1 MKKIFF
7 LIATITMVACN
18 KEVPTAEYITTY
30 SEDTTSVT
38 CSDKVLW
45 GEYEVLYK
53 VHQYDDGKQ
62 MLFTHEGSPYWEE
75 RDGQMAMMKLNFTQD
90 KMYISQLLQQ
100 GWNDGD
106 VSLKWKQCQ
115 PVKVGCK
122 QVIDVSETM
131 ISWRQDNMI
140 VINYLTKL

>member
-1 MKKIFF
+1 MKKILF
-7 LIATITMVACN
+7 LIATITMVACT
-18 KEVPTAEYITTY
+18 KEVPTAEYVTTY

-62 MLFTHEGSPYWEE
+62 MLFTYEGSPYWEE

-100 GWNDGD
+100 GWNEGD

-122 QVIDVSETM
+122 QVIDATETM
-131 ISWRQDNMI
+131 ISWRQDDMI

>member
-7 LIATITMVACN
+7 LIATIVMVACT
-18 KEVPTAEYITTY
+18 KEVPTAEYVTTY

-62 MLFTHEGSPYWEE
+62 MLFTYEGSPYWEE

-100 GWNDGD
+100 GWSEGD
-106 VSLKWKQCQ
+106 VTLKWKQCQ
-115 PVKVGCK
+115 PIKVGCR
-122 QVIDVSETM
+122 QVIDVTETM
-131 ISWRQDNMI
+131 ISWRQDNMVI
-140 VINYLTKL
+140 INYLTKL